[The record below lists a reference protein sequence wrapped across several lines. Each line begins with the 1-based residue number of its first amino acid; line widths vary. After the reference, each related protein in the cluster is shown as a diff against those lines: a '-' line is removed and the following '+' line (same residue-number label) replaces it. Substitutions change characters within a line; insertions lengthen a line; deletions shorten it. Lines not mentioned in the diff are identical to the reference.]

1 MTCNRYLAIFL
12 LIVGMIAGHSSSY
25 AMGSHFIENYR
36 DYPVNQGGQTWSISP
51 YDNDWIYFA
60 NKNGL
65 YQFDGNNWSVVT
77 MHNHEDVRSVQACK
91 ATHRVYIGGINEF
104 GYVSPNDRGFLQYT
118 CLSKNLGDEKNI
130 GNIWGIYA
138 HEGRIYAQGDHDLL
152 IYQRGKANVIRT
164 HEKLNCSNMVNGVL
178 YLGTE
183 QGLKVLVGSNVSP
196 AYGSQALNGKR
207 IRSLIAYK
215 QGILA
220 VTDVAGVYYYNG
232 NTTTQLTFNGDWQ
245 QRMTDLFCGAV
256 KGNTLALGTI
266 SNGLFVV
273 DLSTG
278 NVQHYNQSTGLQ
290 DNTVLSLTFD
300 NSGNLWAGLDSGIDC
315 VLLSLPITELFT
327 RDSNIGAGYVAEIY
341 NNCLYCGTNRG
352 LYVAPFGITTNAPS
366 MRLYGSLSGQVWG
379 IEHIGND
386 LFCLHDRGL
395 IQLTDGGS
403 QQLDITDGA
412 WHTEQ
417 LKGNPNR
424 AYVGTY
430 DGLRIIEKNAGGV
443 WHTIKNIDGCYV
455 SAYSFTQESDYCVW
469 LIDSHTSAVR
479 ITLDAKTLRVKKQ
492 QRYGKDKGLPTV
504 DDITVCNIDGQIC
517 FSTPNGVYRYDKK
530 TDRIVAY
537 NEINKLLGNR
547 DNILHIETRGKYIY
561 ALTTNEMVRACGNKI
576 VSLPIMPTK
585 AKSFHP
591 AHPFTVVNDSTAIL
605 PNHTGYSVYH
615 FSAAGKVVTAAEK
628 YGRIN
633 RVSLTSRGDSAIFT
647 SNFLQR
653 KADIEIPYRENSVK
667 ITYGMPTQNNAYVD
681 GYKYRINKGEWSDI
695 TLSNIKEYTNLSE
708 GTYTFEVVALLTT
721 GQTATDS
728 ITFKI
733 LPPWYRSTAAKIIY
747 IVLVIVAIWLLY
759 MLSNKRI
766 AKAAHKVEIAKDA
779 ELKEKD
785 EEIHQLEK
793 LQLKSEIEHKSQEI
807 VNLLLSVSNKH
818 EVLINIK
825 EELQK
830 VRSNL
835 KGDIT
840 NRKLLIALQE
850 QIDTALQSEKVLDRI
865 DKEFDLVHNDFTKK
879 LRADY
884 PDLTSNE
891 VKMCS
896 YIKMNLSTKEIAP
909 LMNMSMRGVETIRYR
924 MRKKFGLERS
934 DSLTEFIRRR

>member
-1 MTCNRYLAIFL
+1 
-12 LIVGMIAGHSSSY
+12 
-25 AMGSHFIENYR
+25 
-36 DYPVNQGGQTWSISP
+36 
-51 YDNDWIYFA
+51 
-60 NKNGL
+60 
-65 YQFDGNNWSVVT
+65 
-77 MHNHEDVRSVQACK
+77 
-91 ATHRVYIGGINEF
+91 
-104 GYVSPNDRGFLQYT
+104 
-118 CLSKNLGDEKNI
+118 
-130 GNIWGIYA
+130 
-138 HEGRIYAQGDHDLL
+138 
-152 IYQRGKANVIRT
+152 
-164 HEKLNCSNMVNGVL
+164 
-178 YLGTE
+178 
-183 QGLKVLVGSNVSP
+183 
-196 AYGSQALNGKR
+196 
-207 IRSLIAYK
+207 
-215 QGILA
+215 
-220 VTDVAGVYYYNG
+220 
-232 NTTTQLTFNGDWQ
+232 
-245 QRMTDLFCGAV
+245 
-256 KGNTLALGTI
+256 
-266 SNGLFVV
+266 
-273 DLSTG
+273 
-278 NVQHYNQSTGLQ
+278 
-290 DNTVLSLTFD
+290 
-300 NSGNLWAGLDSGIDC
+300 
-315 VLLSLPITELFT
+315 
-327 RDSNIGAGYVAEIY
+327 
-341 NNCLYCGTNRG
+341 
-352 LYVAPFGITTNAPS
+352 
-366 MRLYGSLSGQVWG
+366 
-379 IEHIGND
+379 
-386 LFCLHDRGL
+386 
-395 IQLTDGGS
+395 
-403 QQLDITDGA
+403 
-412 WHTEQ
+412 
-417 LKGNPNR
+417 
-424 AYVGTY
+424 
-430 DGLRIIEKNAGGV
+430 
-443 WHTIKNIDGCYV
+443 
-455 SAYSFTQESDYCVW
+455 
-469 LIDSHTSAVR
+469 
-479 ITLDAKTLRVKKQ
+479 
-492 QRYGKDKGLPTV
+492 
-504 DDITVCNIDGQIC
+504 
-517 FSTPNGVYRYDKK
+517 
-530 TDRIVAY
+530 
-537 NEINKLLGNR
+537 
-547 DNILHIETRGKYIY
+547 
-561 ALTTNEMVRACGNKI
+561 
-576 VSLPIMPTK
+576 
-585 AKSFHP
+585 
-591 AHPFTVVNDSTAIL
+591 
-605 PNHTGYSVYH
+605 VYH
-615 FSAAGKVVTAAEK
+615 FSAADKVVTAAEK

-785 EEIHQLEK
+785 DEIHQLEK